1 MMEPFGIAIAIQEEH
16 RRRIERVNSESW
28 KYQDALASARGRF
41 REALISR
48 VRGQDR
54 F

>member
-1 MMEPFGIAIAIQEEH
+1 MEPLGIGLAIQEEH
-16 RRRIERVNSESW
+16 RRRIERVNCESW
-28 KYQDALASARGRF
+28 KYQDALATARGRF
-41 REALISR
+41 RDAIISR